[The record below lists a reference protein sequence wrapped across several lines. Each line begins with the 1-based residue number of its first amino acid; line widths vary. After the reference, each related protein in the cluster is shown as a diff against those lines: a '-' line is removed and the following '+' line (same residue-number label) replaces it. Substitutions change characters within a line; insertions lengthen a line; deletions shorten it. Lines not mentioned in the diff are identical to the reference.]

1 MEILGWVLAIF
12 VGLALGLMGGGGSI
26 LCVPIFVYLF
36 GFDTDLATSY
46 SLFVV
51 GVSSI
56 AGTFKYFEEK
66 LISFRA
72 FISFGMPALLA
83 VYLNRLLLIPK
94 IETNLFQVGDFW
106 VTKDMLVM
114 LLFAGLMLP
123 AAYIMIKGRDLE
135 EDAEKKAK
143 NLNYPLVVVAGFII
157 GFFTSLIGAGGGF
170 LIIPAMVLLFKMPV
184 KRAIGTSLSI
194 IMVNSLIGFSGDVQ
208 ADLQIDWIFLL
219 KFTGLAVGGIFA
231 GIYLSRHISG
241 QKLKPLFGWFVL
253 IMGIGIIVK
262 ELVLGTLIK

>member
-1 MEILGWVLAIF
+1 MEIIGWILAVF

-36 GFDTDLATSY
+36 GYDTDLATSY

-56 AGTFKYFEEK
+56 AGTFKYLEEK
-66 LISFRA
+66 LVSFQA
-72 FISFGMPALLA
+72 LLSFGLPALVA
-83 VYLNRLLLIPK
+83 VYLNRLWLIPQ
-94 IETNLFQVGDFW
+94 IPDELFQLGDYW

-123 AAYIMIKGRDLE
+123 AARLMIKGRDLE
-135 EDAEKKAK
+135 EEAELKSK
-143 NLNYPLVVVAGFII
+143 NLNYPLVILIGLII

-170 LIIPAMVLLFKMPV
+170 LIIPAMVILFKMPV

-194 IMVNSLIGFSGDVQ
+194 IMINSLIGFSGDVQ
-208 ADLQIDWIFLL
+208 AELNIEWVFLL
-219 KFTGLAVGGIFA
+219 KFTGLAVAGIFA

-253 IMGIGIIVK
+253 AMGVFIILK
-262 ELVLGTLIK
+262 ELVF